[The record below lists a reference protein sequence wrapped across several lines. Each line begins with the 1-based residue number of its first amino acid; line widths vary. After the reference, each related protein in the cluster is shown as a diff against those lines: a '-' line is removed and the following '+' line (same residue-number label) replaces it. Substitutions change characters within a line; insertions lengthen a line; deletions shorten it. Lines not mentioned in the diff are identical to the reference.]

1 MTRDPQESELPQFA
15 GSAKSSRHFLLWGL
29 LGGGAVGILV
39 GHPLV
44 MIAFNLHEYLDHQ
57 ASLALGEA
65 ILHSFSLHA
74 WPLTLL
80 FALSSAVFGAIL
92 GGLYQRL
99 ERNRRAY
106 EARLRSLAAEIS
118 LIEARERQRLATELH
133 EHIGQVLAF
142 AQIKLG
148 LIGEEANSPNLLPM
162 IREVREHIDHTIRY
176 TRSLTFELSP
186 PVLYE
191 LGFEAALE
199 WLAHQIRDTSG
210 IKVEVQRENF
220 PLKLPEE
227 ERILLFSVVREL
239 LTNVVKHAQASQVK
253 IFLGQE
259 RGNLRVR
266 VEDDGVGFEV
276 APSTGAGF
284 GLFSLRERL
293 ARIGGSL
300 EVKSRVGRGTSVAIT
315 VPLAPEE
322 QMANPPA
329 RGPIAPGN

>member
-1 MTRDPQESELPQFA
+1 MTRDPQESELREFA
-15 GSAKSSRHFLLWGL
+15 GPAESSRYFLLWGL
-29 LGGGAVGILV
+29 LAGGMVGILV
-39 GHPLV
+39 GHPLF

-57 ASLALGEA
+57 ASLALGKA
-65 ILHSFSLHA
+65 ILHSFSFHA

-99 ERNRRAY
+99 ERNRLAY

-148 LIGEEANSPNLLPM
+148 LMSEEATPGLLPM
-162 IREVREHIDHTIRY
+162 LREVREHIDHSIKY

-199 WLAHQIRDTSG
+199 WLAKQIRDSTG

-220 PLKLPEE
+220 PLQLPEE
-227 ERILLFSVVREL
+227 ARILLFSVVREL

-259 RGNLRVR
+259 GGNLRVQ
-266 VEDDGVGFEV
+266 VDDDGVGFEL
-276 APSTGAGF
+276 APSGAAGF
-284 GLFSLRERL
+284 GLFSIRERL

-300 EVKSRVGRGTSVAIT
+300 EVKSQVGRGTSVGVT
-315 VPLAPEE
+315 VPLAPDEPV
-322 QMANPPA
+322 ANRPA
-329 RGPIAPGN
+329 RGPIAP